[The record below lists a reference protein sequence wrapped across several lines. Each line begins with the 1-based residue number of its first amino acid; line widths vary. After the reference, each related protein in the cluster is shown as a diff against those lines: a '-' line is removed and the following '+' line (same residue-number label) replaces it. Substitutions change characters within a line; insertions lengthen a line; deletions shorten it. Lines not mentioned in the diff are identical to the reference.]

1 MYKILS
7 LICLSTVLFFTQSCS
22 KTEYEQLKRPYADIQ
37 AFTIAG
43 YGLVDSIDAVIAGDS
58 ITIYWDDAVPLPAEI
73 SPSISLSAGA
83 TIEPKANVS
92 VPFSRNTIYIVTAE
106 NGDKREY
113 RLVPKKNREIP
124 RLQGLLVDAFAWLSR
139 PEITLRGEY
148 FMAAPLDQYKVYMQR
163 LRDGVEFDL
172 EIDPSTITPHQINAK
187 LPAFTMEQDTGLHR
201 IWVDLGGVRTESL
214 ELDLYQPTLK
224 NEQYTIAYPSGTQ
237 TVGPGQ
243 TITIQHEIK
252 DESDGAAARY
262 YLGENIL
269 HIRLG
274 IRPSDSNGAL
284 QYHEVD
290 IESITESSVTFK
302 IPSDFSQYID
312 YDIISSQVI
321 YKAYTM
327 GVMWGSYTTAISI
340 SSGLPQR
347 AYIKIAAAE

>member
-1 MYKILS
+1 M
-7 LICLSTVLFFTQSCS
+7 FFTQSCS

-83 TIEPKANVS
+83 TIEPQANVS
-92 VPFSRNTIYIVTAE
+92 VAFSRNTVYTVTAE

-113 RLVPKKNREIP
+113 RLIPKPNREIP
-124 RLQGLLVDAFAWLSR
+124 RLQGLLINAFPWLSR
-139 PEITLRGEY
+139 SELTLRGEY

-172 EIDPSTITPHQINAK
+172 EIDPSTITPHQITAK
-187 LPAFTMEQDTGLHR
+187 LPPFTMEQDTGMHR
-201 IWVDLGGVRTESL
+201 VWVDLGGVRTESL
-214 ELDLYQPTLK
+214 ELDMYQPTLK

-237 TVGPGQ
+237 SVRPGQ
-243 TITIQHEIK
+243 TITIQHEIT
-252 DESDGAAARY
+252 DDSDGAAARY
-262 YLGENIL
+262 YQGNNIL

-274 IRPSDSNGAL
+274 IRPSGSTGAL
-284 QYHEVD
+284 EYHEIG
-290 IESITESSVTFK
+290 IESITESTITFK
-302 IPSDFSQYID
+302 IPDNFSQYVD
-312 YDIISSQVI
+312 YDIISSQVT

-327 GVMWGSYTTAISI
+327 GVMWGSYTTSI
-340 SSGLPQR
+340 TVSSGLPQR
-347 AYIKIAAAE
+347 AYIKIASAE